1 MPTDTLSEKGGHM
14 HRIKLRKNK
23 DRKVFSKTSKQHPSN
38 TVTSVMRG
46 GIRK

>member
-1 MPTDTLSEKGGHM
+1 MKRTRLNPRTDKKRFSRTT
-14 HRIKLRKNK
+14 
-23 DRKVFSKTSKQHPSN
+23 KVHSSN

>member
-1 MPTDTLSEKGGHM
+1 MRRIRVNR
-14 HRIKLRKNK
+14 HR
-23 DRKVFSKTSKQHPSN
+23 DRKVFKRTSRPHASN